1 MLGIQYSVRDHAGIV
16 TTGTLSLSDNSE
28 TIAVGAIEDV
38 SLNMSSAAVSG
49 YVREGDNLVIE
60 LVGGKTI
67 VLDGYFDGAHE
78 LLLSERGLMTKVD
91 FMAEGEGD
99 LVASYQDID
108 LTGKWS
114 EYDQLAFLDL
124 ERVEPVVAPL
134 AAAGLGWLGLGAA
147 AAGVAGIAAIDSVL
161 GDDDDNGSGGSGD
174 GGQGKTDS
182 TPPDVSISSGV
193 ESTDDYVN
201 GEIYD
206 GGSYTISGEGEVG
219 ASVTVEVNGSSQTVV
234 IGEDGTWSTTFE
246 SETIDTGEYTTDVTV
261 TAIDEAGN
269 TTTVTDT
276 LVVDTEA
283 EDLSFDTVEGDDVV
297 NIAEA
302 SDDVTISGQS
312 EAGATVVVELEG
324 QVLETT
330 VAEDG
335 TWSVTFDGSSL
346 PSGTY
351 DSTVSATVT
360 DAYGNAATYTHD
372 ILIDLETNLTVDGG
386 TGGDG
391 TVNAAEMAAGVTLT
405 GAGEAGASVTVTV
418 EGVSR
423 TTTVAEDGTWSVTYE
438 NGTLPEGTY
447 STEVTATSTDL
458 AGNSTSATGTF
469 NIDTATGV
477 AIDAGHSGGDETVNS
492 AESQQIMGFTG
503 TAEPGAT
510 VVVTLAGV
518 SVTTTADAAGNWT
531 ASYAAGT
538 LASGE
543 YDTTLTAVSTDVAGN
558 TATTTS
564 VVHVDTVAGDITLT
578 TPIEGDNVI
587 NASEASDGVW
597 ITGTATPGE
606 TVTVTLAGVSHSVM
620 STAGGTYA
628 AFFAASEI
636 VAGEYD
642 STVTATL
649 TDAVGNSTTVQSA
662 VEIDTYVSNFAE
674 TGVQGGADGVVNAA
688 EAASGVA
695 LSGTVEV
702 GSTVTLSF
710 QGKTY
715 MAMVDPAGNWTATL
729 PAADL
734 PSGEG
739 AANVTISATD
749 LAGNTSS
756 LTETITYD
764 TYVNALEM
772 TADAGG
778 DLFLNLAEVNAGA
791 ILTGSVEPGSSVY
804 VTLDGVR
811 RLADV
816 ASDGSWTVTYAPG
829 EITEGTYQAD
839 VLIEATD
846 AAGNFRSETTAITVD
861 TEINEPMVESVTRDV
876 TGVRSISISE
886 NSDDVSVYALD
897 EDGSTAEINHADY
910 DLGSETLLNFGSNVS
925 NGDQI
930 VITSDDVAG
939 NSSDTLLVLD
949 TTNTRPDGAYFE
961 VDLDN
966 SGLDQ
971 FDLGAI
977 DLQFVNGG
985 EVTLSA
991 ADLDRLIGEDGTLTI
1006 HGGED
1011 DRVVIEGADM
1021 TGDSTSIDG
1030 QTYDIYTLGDDQ
1042 VLVDH
1047 DIEVVLP

>member
-1 MLGIQYSVRDHAGIV
+1 MLGIQYFVRDSAGSI
-16 TTGTLSLSDNSE
+16 TAGTLSLSGPSE
-28 TIAVGAIEDV
+28 TLSVQAVEDI
-38 SLNMSSAAVSG
+38 SLNMSSAAISG
-49 YVREGDNLVIE
+49 YVRQGDDLVIE
-60 LVGGKTI
+60 LIGGKTI
-67 VLDGYFDGAHE
+67 VLDGYFDGEHE
-78 LLLSERGLMTKVD
+78 LLLSEHGMMTRVD

-99 LVASYQDID
+99 LVASYMDID

-124 ERVEPVVAPL
+124 ERVEPVVAPI
-134 AAAGLGWLGLGAA
+134 AAAGLGWLGLGTA
-147 AAGVAGIAAIDSVL
+147 AAGVAGVAVV
-161 GDDDDNGSGGSGD
+161 DDLLD
-174 GGQGKTDS
+174 GGGNGGGGGGTPDT
-182 TPPDVSISSGV
+182 TPPDVSILSGV

-219 ASVTVEVNGSSQTVV
+219 ASVTVEINGTSQTVV
-234 IGEDGTWSTTFE
+234 IGEDGTWTTTFD
-246 SETIDTGEYTTDVTV
+246 SSTIDTGEYTTGVTV

-302 SDDVTISGQS
+302 SDDVVISGQS

-324 QVLETT
+324 QTLQTT

-335 TWSVTFDGSSL
+335 TWTVTFDGSTL

-351 DSTVSATVT
+351 DSTVTATVT

-386 TGGDG
+386 TGDDG
-391 TVNAAEMAAGVTLT
+391 MVNAAEMAAGVTLT
-405 GAGEAGASVTVTV
+405 GTGEAGASVTVTV

-423 TTTVAEDGTWSVTYE
+423 TTTVGEDGTWSVTYE
-438 NGTLPEGTY
+438 TGTLPEGTY

-458 AGNSTSATGTF
+458 AGNSTSATGMF
-469 NIDTATGV
+469 DIDTVTGV
-477 AIDAGHSGGDETVNS
+477 AIDAGHSGGDETVNLS
-492 AESQQIMGFTG
+492 ESQQAMSFTG
-503 TAEPGAT
+503 TAEAGAT

-518 SVTTTADAAGNWT
+518 SVTTVADATGNWT

-538 LASGE
+538 LAGGE
-543 YDTTLTAVSTDVAGN
+543 YDTTLTAVSTDAAGN

-564 VVHVDTVAGDITLT
+564 VVHVDTVAGNITLT

-587 NASEASDGVW
+587 NAAEASDGVW
-597 ITGTATPGE
+597 ITGTATAGE
-606 TVTVTLAGVSHSVM
+606 TVTVTLAGVSHTVT
-620 STAGGTYA
+620 STSGGTYA

-636 VAGEYD
+636 VSGEYD

-649 TDAVGNSTTVQSA
+649 TDGAGNSTTVQSA

-674 TGVQGGADGVVNAA
+674 TGIQGGADGVVNAA

-710 QGKTY
+710 QGQNY
-715 MAMVDPAGNWTATL
+715 MAAVDAAGNWSATL
-729 PAADL
+729 PASAL

-739 AANVTISATD
+739 AANVVISATD
-749 LAGNTSS
+749 PAGNTSS
-756 LTETITYD
+756 LTETISYD
-764 TYVNALEM
+764 TFVNALGFSG
-772 TADAGG
+772 DANG
-778 DLFLNLAEVNAGA
+778 DPFLNLAEMQSGA
-791 ILTGSVEPGSSVY
+791 TLTGYVEPGSTVY
-804 VTLDGVR
+804 VTMGGVR
-811 RLADV
+811 RLASV
-816 ASDGSWTVTYAPG
+816 AQDGNWTVSYAPG
-829 EITEGTYQAD
+829 EIAEGSYEAN

-846 AAGNFRSETTAITVD
+846 AAGNTRSETSTITVD
-861 TEINEPMVESVTRDV
+861 TEIEAPLVESVTRGVD
-876 TGVRSISISE
+876 GVRSISISE
-886 NSDDVSVYALD
+886 TDDDISVYALD
-897 EDGSTAEINHADY
+897 EDGSSSEITHADY

-930 VITSDDVAG
+930 VIASEDAVG

-949 TTNTRPDGAYFE
+949 TTNERPDGAYFE
-961 VDLDN
+961 VDIDN
-966 SGLDQ
+966 AGLEH

-1011 DRVVIEGADM
+1011 DRVVLEGASV
-1021 TGDSTSIDG
+1021 TGQSTSIDG